1 LASEYNQAGA
11 VFTDLKG
18 NQEAV
23 CGGSLLL
30 VMSLRLYDHGT
41 EQPTENTPM
50 RIVDV
55 ESQLVKD
62 FVDEI
67 DVSANKENASM
78 AVYVGRHPTLG
89 KVVLIENKEGAS
101 FLVEVDE

>member
-1 LASEYNQAGA
+1 
-11 VFTDLKG
+11 
-18 NQEAV
+18 
-23 CGGSLLL
+23 
-30 VMSLRLYDHGT
+30 
-41 EQPTENTPM
+41 M